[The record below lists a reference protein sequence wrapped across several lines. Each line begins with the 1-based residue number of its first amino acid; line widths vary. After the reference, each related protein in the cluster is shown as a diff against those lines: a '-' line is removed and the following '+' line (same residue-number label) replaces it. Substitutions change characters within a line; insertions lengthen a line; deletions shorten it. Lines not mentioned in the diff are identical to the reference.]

1 MVFALP
7 IWVDWDRQPVSVH
20 GDEQALLEDLILY
33 LRQQHNVRKRSL
45 VMPDRENG
53 GFVFFFT
60 NHATLGGLLNSC
72 IGIEVVIWENVKT
85 SRCPPVR
92 SMSLLSWLA
101 CLIQETSV
109 LSAGSC

>member
-20 GDEQALLEDLILY
+20 GDEQAPLEDLTLY

-53 GFVFFFT
+53 GFVFF
-60 NHATLGGLLNSC
+60 LYQSC
-72 IGIEVVIWENVKT
+72 DPRWIAEFLH
-85 SRCPPVR
+85 RD
-92 SMSLLSWLA
+92 
-101 CLIQETSV
+101 
-109 LSAGSC
+109 